1 MDGSRPQQPLTDSQ
15 LDRELEMA
23 LGVEPSSAFMA
34 RVRTR
39 VATEPQPSLWRLAW
53 WRGAVAPV
61 AAVAMVGIAVAVLV
75 PRVMREERAG
85 PHTVAVDAADTTSLS
100 GVGLQAGPV
109 RQPALARSIR
119 QRVPQRQSD
128 MVHTL
133 PLQLSPVLFAE
144 DDRRAFALFVTAVTD
159 GTVPEEAVQLV
170 EKPMTALV
178 IEPLEIAPLQSL
190 ARVAQEGE
198 GRWE

>member
-1 MDGSRPQQPLTDSQ
+1 
-15 LDRELEMA
+15 
-23 LGVEPSSAFMA
+23 
-34 RVRTR
+34 
-39 VATEPQPSLWRLAW
+39 
-53 WRGAVAPV
+53 
-61 AAVAMVGIAVAVLV
+61 
-75 PRVMREERAG
+75 
-85 PHTVAVDAADTTSLS
+85 
-100 GVGLQAGPV
+100 
-109 RQPALARSIR
+109 
-119 QRVPQRQSD
+119 